1 MARQGIMGMLK
12 MQSKRASI
20 NREKV
25 EPNTNNV
32 SKPKYKSKVYPRSNC
47 QHYVWKT

>member
-25 EPNTNNV
+25 EPNT
-32 SKPKYKSKVYPRSNC
+32 KPQSRNTS
-47 QHYVWKT
+47 